1 MSASSGHT
9 LSELLGPAQCPL
21 SKARQSQ
28 GMTLTTLITVN
39 AVLGTAIAYA
49 LHHLLAHGIRS
60 DRMHHPQLVRTEV
73 AELATRESERIA
85 A

>member
-1 MSASSGHT
+1 
-9 LSELLGPAQCPL
+9 
-21 SKARQSQ
+21 
-28 GMTLTTLITVN
+28 MTLTTIITVN

-60 DRMHHPQLVRTEV
+60 DRLHHRQLVHNEV
-73 AELATRESERIA
+73 TVESSEERERIA

>member
-1 MSASSGHT
+1 
-9 LSELLGPAQCPL
+9 
-21 SKARQSQ
+21 
-28 GMTLTTLITVN
+28 MTLTTLITVN

-60 DRMHHPQLVRTEV
+60 DRLHQQRLVRTEV
-73 AELATRESERIA
+73 AEGARRESERIA